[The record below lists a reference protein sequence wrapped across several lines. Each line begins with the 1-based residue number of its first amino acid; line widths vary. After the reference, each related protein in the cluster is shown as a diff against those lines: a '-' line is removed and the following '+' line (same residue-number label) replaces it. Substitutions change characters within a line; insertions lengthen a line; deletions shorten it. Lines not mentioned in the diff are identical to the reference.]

1 MRSVRLGWFGLIL
14 NYGYRIA
21 IRKGAWWEAL
31 IQEAAP
37 HPGERILEVSAEGFS
52 AYAMLARDYPTVHF
66 TALQPVKP
74 TKIAGNLPSNL
85 ELLHGDQCGI
95 DCRAASV
102 DKIICSLALHP
113 LPQNG
118 KLTFLKEMRRVLRQG
133 GTLYLADFDQP
144 LQPRENHVLRA
155 TGYLFGPE
163 TTTSHYDGTWLNL
176 FKQAGFVSV
185 RRVSS
190 FSEIVG
196 RVTIVRARRG

>member
-1 MRSVRLGWFGLIL
+1 MGG
-14 NYGYRIA
+14 
-21 IRKGAWWEAL
+21 WWEAL
-31 IQEAAP
+31 IREAAP

-52 AYAMLARDYPTVHF
+52 TCAVLARDYPAVHF
-66 TALQPVKP
+66 AALQPMKSS
-74 TKIAGNLPSNL
+74 KITGELLSNL
-85 ELLHGDQCGI
+85 ELLHGDLCGI
-95 DCRAASV
+95 DCRAASI

-118 KLTFLKEMRRVLRQG
+118 KLAFLKEMRRVLRQG
-133 GTLYLADFDQP
+133 GTLYLAELDQP
-144 LQPRENHVLRA
+144 LQARETNVLRA

-163 TTTSHYDGTWLNL
+163 TATSHYDGTWFDL
-176 FKQAGFVSV
+176 FKQAGFTSV